1 MTTGKLGL
9 STALCMSLLGLGAGA
24 AYAQDA
30 AAAGASRPGIV
41 TGVETVTV
49 TSQKKEESIQDV
61 PISVTAVTG
70 AKMENLHAT
79 TLEALQGYIPNVQIG
94 QFANVTHGAVF
105 NIRGMGVIEPDP
117 YAGTTVVVVQDE
129 VPQFFNMTALLDTY
143 DLERVEILRGPQGT
157 LFGANSTGGVVQ
169 VVTRGPSGDF
179 GVNAQA
185 TYGNYD
191 TIEFKAGLDF
201 PIIEDVLSGRVT
213 LSHHQRDGYVTNI
226 VDGKPQNDRDRT
238 AFRLNLTWDKGE
250 NFRASLIS
258 EYHMHRDGS
267 GASIAGDTPGDPLL
281 GIPGDVQYQPAG
293 TVYPNPESPDAV
305 SLLPM
310 YESPCLIAGQRCKA
324 PKKYYSARDTNIPDM
339 SNMDTYSFTYKMAWD
354 SPIGDLVSVT
364 AYKHFRLREF
374 TDQDW
379 TPKFQDDT
387 DRRTAGYQFSQ
398 ELRDT
403 FQPWDGVEVL
413 IGAFFANYAYDHYQ
427 DFRIQFAAPGLR
439 QLTEFNSE
447 TTTMSAFLQTYVD
460 VTDRFRLNG
469 GVRFTHETTDMSIY
483 QPTFID
489 TTGKAQLL
497 GRPFNRMPSPTEL
510 TLGIVEVDGKDSWD
524 NIGGKVG
531 FEFDASDDA
540 MIYGY
545 YAHGFKSGGFVGRI
559 GIPQDIGP
567 YNPEYVDT
575 LELGLKS
582 DWFDNR
588 LRVNVT
594 GFYNWY
600 SDIQLASIYF
610 FEDDFGNTIN
620 GNSIQNAASAHTKG
634 IEAEIIAVPVNG
646 LTLNGSLG
654 WLKATYSEFLFFDG
668 ATGELVDLSGA
679 ALQNS
684 PKWTINVGA
693 EYAFLISDNFEIRT
707 NVQYKYVAKKYN
719 VNLQN
724 TARAEIQ
731 PTHTVDM
738 NLDFGPPEG
747 TWSVGLYARN
757 LFDNRYISSVFD
769 APGTLGL
776 VNYADPRTYGVTVKL
791 KI

>member
-1 MTTGKLGL
+1 
-9 STALCMSLLGLGAGA
+9 
-24 AYAQDA
+24 
-30 AAAGASRPGIV
+30 
-41 TGVETVTV
+41 VETVTV
-49 TSQKKEESIQDV
+49 TSQKKEESIQEV

-179 GVNAQA
+179 GVNVEA

-191 TIEFKAGLDF
+191 TFEFKGGMDF
-201 PIIEDVLSGRVT
+201 PIVEGVLAGRVT
-213 LSHHQRDGYVTNI
+213 FSHHQRDGYVTNV
-226 VDGKPQNDRDRT
+226 VDGKPQNDRNRT
-238 AFRLNLTWDKGE
+238 AFRLNLTYDKGE
-250 NFRASLIS
+250 NFSASLIS
-258 EYHMHRDGS
+258 EYHLHRDGS
-267 GASIAGDTPGDPLL
+267 GASILGGTLGDPAL
-281 GIPGDVQYQPAG
+281 GIPPDALYQAPG
-293 TVYPNPESPDAV
+293 TVYPNPDAPDAV

-310 YESPCLIAGQRCKA
+310 YESPCEVAGQRCKA
-324 PKKYYSARDTNIPDM
+324 PKKYFSARDTNIPDL
-339 SNMDTYSFTYKMAWD
+339 SNMDTYAVTYKMNWQSDAF
-354 SPIGDLVSVT
+354 DLTSIT
-364 AYKHFRLREF
+364 GYKHFRLREY

-387 DRRTAGYQFSQ
+387 DRRTEGHQFTQ
-398 ELRDT
+398 EVRGT
-403 FQPWDGVEVL
+403 FRPWESVEVL
-413 IGAFFANYAYDHYQ
+413 VGGFFANYSYDHYQ

-439 QLTEFNSE
+439 QLTDFNSE

-460 VTDRFRLNG
+460 ITDRFRIQG
-469 GVRFTHETTDMSIY
+469 GVRFTHEKTDMDIY
-483 QPTFID
+483 QPLFID
-489 TTGKAQLL
+489 LTGKAQLL
-497 GRPFNRMPSPTEL
+497 GRPFNREASPREIVLSITEAY
-510 TLGIVEVDGKDSWD
+510 GKRGWS
-524 NIGGKVG
+524 NVGGKVG

-559 GIPQDIGP
+559 GIVQDIGP
-567 YNPEYVDT
+567 YNEEYVDT
-575 LELGLKS
+575 IEVGVKT

-588 LRVNVT
+588 LRVNGT
-594 GFYNWY
+594 FFYNWY

-610 FEDDFGNTIN
+610 FQDEFGNTIN
-620 GNSIQNAASAHTKG
+620 GNTIQNAASAKTWG
-634 IEAEIIAVPVNG
+634 FEGEIVAVPVDG
-646 LTLNGSLG
+646 LTLNASFGYLSA
-654 WLKATYSEFLFFDG
+654 KYSEFNYFDG
-668 ATGELVDLSGA
+668 GTGQFRDLSGF

-684 PKWTINVGA
+684 PKWTANIGA
-693 EYAFLISDNFEIRT
+693 EYAFLIGDYELRT
-707 NVQYKYVAKKYN
+707 NVQYKYVSKKYN
-719 VNLQN
+719 TKLDN
-724 TARAEIQ
+724 TARSEIQ
-731 PTHTVDM
+731 PTHTVDANM
-738 NLDFGPPEG
+738 DFGPVDGP
-747 TWSVGLYARN
+747 WSVGVWARN
-757 LFDNRYISSVFD
+757 LFDNRYIASVFD